1 MLYPE
6 DCYKLLQ
13 ELYDS
18 PVESAVIFTGFVIAI
33 YVSYI
38 LDKREGRKHQK
49 GFSNKKYSNEGE

>member
-13 ELYDS
+13 DLYDN
-18 PVESAVIFTGFVIAI
+18 PVESAVIFTGLIVVI

-38 LDKREGRKHQK
+38 FDKRRERKYQK
-49 GFSNKKYSNEGE
+49 DFTNKK

>member
-13 ELYDS
+13 DLYDN
-18 PVESAVIFTGFVIAI
+18 PVESAVIFTGLVVAI

-38 LDKREGRKHQK
+38 LDKRREKNQQK
-49 GFSNKKYSNEGE
+49 KLHK